1 MIRRFAVAL
10 LAVSAT
16 LTVTARQTATCD
28 LLLAGG
34 RVVDGTGSPW
44 FAADVCVVGDRIAAV
59 GRLDT
64 ATARRRI
71 DATGLVVAPGFLDTL
86 GQSEYWVL
94 RDNRVA
100 SKVMQG
106 ITTELTGEAS
116 FTSVGHPGARTL
128 HPFAAMFDREG
139 VPAFADLAGYLDVL
153 DRRPA
158 TINLGTFVSA
168 GGVREVVVGRDD
180 RAATA
185 AELAR
190 MEAIVAAAMEAGA
203 FGLAT
208 SLQYVPDR
216 FARTDELVALARV
229 AGRYGGSYI
238 THQRSEADAI
248 DDSLD
253 EVFHIAREAGVPA
266 TIHHLKT
273 AYKQNWGRMPAV
285 LQRIDRA
292 RADGLDIA
300 ADQYPYV
307 AGSNP
312 LDASLPVWAREGG
325 RAAMV
330 ARLKDPATRA
340 KIKAEI
346 LQPSTTWE
354 NQYLGS
360 GGAAGILVSAVG
372 RADLKRFQ
380 GRTLDDIAAAERK
393 DPLDVLMDLIADDD
407 TTGSGVMF
415 FMDEADVRAALR
427 HPHVMLGTDSGG
439 MAPDSPPPTAGVHP
453 RAWGSAARIL
463 AKYVREERLLPLEE
477 AIRKMTSLPAQR
489 MRLWDRGLVRPG
501 ALADLVVFDPATI
514 RDRATFAQ
522 PRQYAEGMRYVAV
535 NGQLVVDGGALT
547 AARPGRA
554 LRGPGYRPSGQPPP
568 PGAGASVG
576 ADGAVRRV
584 VDDYV
589 RLYRKDT
596 LAAWREL
603 FLPSFTATSPGRDGA
618 VTVRTLDQFFAA
630 QARGFAQSADMSET
644 LDQVVVSRSG
654 KLATAWAD
662 FAFHQNGTSRR
673 GRLALTLID
682 SGAGWKIASLLFSY

>member
-1 MIRRFAVAL
+1 M
-10 LAVSAT
+10 
-16 LTVTARQTATCD
+16 
-28 LLLAGG
+28 
-34 RVVDGTGSPW
+34 
-44 FAADVCVVGDRIAAV
+44 
-59 GRLDT
+59 
-64 ATARRRI
+64 
-71 DATGLVVAPGFLDTL
+71 
-86 GQSEYWVL
+86 L

-116 FTSVGHPGARTL
+116 FTSVSHAGARRS
-128 HPFAAMFDREG
+128 HPFAEMFDREG
-139 VPAFADLAGYLDVL
+139 VPAWTDLAGYLQIL
-153 DRRPA
+153 DARPA
-158 TINLGTFVSA
+158 TINLGTFISA
-168 GGVREVVVGRDD
+168 GGVRESVVGRDD

-185 AELAR
+185 DELAR
-190 MEAIVAAAMEAGA
+190 MQSQVAAAMEAGA
-203 FGLAT
+203 FGLST

-216 FARTDELVALARV
+216 FARTDELVALATV

-238 THQRSEADAI
+238 THQRSEGDAI
-248 DDSLD
+248 DESLD
-253 EVFHIAREAGVPA
+253 EVFRIAREAGVPA

-273 AYKQNWGRMPAV
+273 AYKQNWGRMPQV
-285 LQRIDRA
+285 LQRIERA
-292 RADGLDIA
+292 RLEGLDIA

-330 ARLKDPATRA
+330 RRLSDAATRA

-380 GRTLDDIAAAERK
+380 GRTLDDIATAERK
-393 DPLDVLMDLIADDD
+393 DPLDVLIDLIAQDD

-415 FMDEADVRAALR
+415 FMDEGDVRTALG
-427 HPHVMLGTDSGG
+427 HPLVMLGTDSGG

-463 AKYVREERLLPLEE
+463 AKYVREEHVLTLEE
-477 AIRKMTSLPAQR
+477 AIRKMTSMPAQR

-501 ALADLVVFDPATI
+501 AFADLVVFDPATI
-514 RDRATFAQ
+514 RDRATFAE
-522 PRQYAEGMRYVAV
+522 PRQYAEGVRYVTV
-535 NGQLVVDGGALT
+535 NGQLVVDGAQLT

-554 LRGPGYRPSGQPPP
+554 LRGPGTRAAGPTDTPAAAPSTDATG
-568 PGAGASVG
+568 
-576 ADGAVRRV
+576 VRRV

-589 RLYRKDT
+589 GLYHKDT
-596 LAAWREL
+596 LEQWRAL
-603 FLPSFTATSPGRDGA
+603 FLPTFTATSPARDGG
-618 VTVRTLDQFFAA
+618 VTVRSLDQFYDA
-630 QARGFAQSADMSET
+630 QARGFAQATDMSET
-644 LDQVVVSRSG
+644 LEEVIVERTG
-654 KLATAWAD
+654 RLATARAA
-662 FAFHQNGTSRR
+662 FVFHQNGTSRR
-673 GRLALTLID
+673 GRLVLTLLET
-682 SGAGWKIASLLFSY
+682 GPTWRIASLLFSY

>member
-1 MIRRFAVAL
+1 MTRGLRTAACL
-10 LAVSAT
+10 LATALSLPLA
-16 LTVTARQTATCD
+16 ARQPVTCD
-28 LLLAGG
+28 ILVAGG
-34 RVVDGTGSPW
+34 RVVDGTGAAW
-44 FAADVCVVGDRIAAV
+44 FAADVCVAGDRIAAV
-59 GRLDT
+59 GPRLDVT
-64 ATARRRI
+64 AARRI
-71 DATGLVVAPGFLDTL
+71 DAAGLVVAPGFLDLL

-94 RDNRVA
+94 RDPRVG

-116 FTSVGHPGARTL
+116 FTSVAHRGARRS

-139 VPAFADLAGYLDVL
+139 VPQWDDLAGYLTVL
-153 DRRPA
+153 DAQPA
-158 TINLGTFVSA
+158 AINLGTFISA
-168 GGVREVVVGRDD
+168 GGVRESIVGRDD

-185 AELAR
+185 EELRR
-190 MEAIVAAAMEAGA
+190 MEAQVAAAMEAGA
-203 FGLAT
+203 FGLST

-229 AGRYGGSYI
+229 AGRHGGSYI

-253 EVFHIAREAGVPA
+253 EVFRIAREAGVPA

-273 AYKQNWGRMPAV
+273 AYKQNWGRMPKV
-285 LQRIDRA
+285 LARIEQA
-292 RADGLDIA
+292 RRDGLDIA

-346 LQPSTTWE
+346 LQPSSTWE

-372 RADLKRFQ
+372 RAELKRFQ
-380 GRTLDDIAAAERK
+380 GRTLEDIATAERK

-415 FMDEADVRAALR
+415 FMHEDDVRAALR
-427 HPHVMLGTDSGG
+427 HPLVMLGTDSGG
-439 MAPDSPPPTAGVHP
+439 MAPDSGPPTAGVHP

-463 AKYVREERLLPLEE
+463 AKYVREERLLTLEE
-477 AIRKMTSLPAQR
+477 AIRKMTSQPAQR
-489 MRLWDRGLVRPG
+489 MGLWDRGIVRPG
-501 ALADLVVFDPATI
+501 AFADLVVFDPATI
-514 RDRATFAQ
+514 RDRATFAE
-522 PRQYAEGMRYVAV
+522 PRQYAEGMRYVLV
-535 NGQLVVDGGALT
+535 NGQPVVDGGRLA

-554 LRGPGYRPSGQPPP
+554 LRGPGAR
-568 PGAGASVG
+568 PGASTAAGA
-576 ADGAVRRV
+576 AATDPTPVRRV

-589 RLYRKDT
+589 GLYTKDA
-596 LAAWREL
+596 LPRWREL
-603 FLPSFTATSPGRDGA
+603 FLPTFTATSPAAGGGA
-618 VTVRTLDQFFAA
+618 TVRTLDQFYEA
-630 QARGFAQSADMSET
+630 QARGFAQAASMSET
-644 LDQVVVSRSG
+644 LERVVVERAG
-654 KLATAWAD
+654 RIATAHAD
-662 FAFHQNGTSRR
+662 FVFHQNGTSRR
-673 GRLALTLID
+673 GRLTLTLVD
-682 SGAGWKIASLLFSY
+682 TGAAWKIASLLFSY

>member
-1 MIRRFAVAL
+1 MSVGAP
-10 LAVSAT
+10 
-16 LTVTARQTATCD
+16 
-28 LLLAGG
+28 AG
-34 RVVDGTGSPW
+34 
-44 FAADVCVVGDRIAAV
+44 
-59 GRLDT
+59 
-64 ATARRRI
+64 ATAARRI
-71 DATGLVVAPGFLDTL
+71 DASGLVIAPGFIDML

-94 RDNRVA
+94 RDSRVA

-116 FTSVGHPGARTL
+116 FTAVSHPGARRS

-139 VPAFADLAGYLDVL
+139 VPAWNDLAGYLQVL
-153 DRRPA
+153 DARPA

-168 GGVREVVVGRDD
+168 GGVREAVIGRED

-185 AELAR
+185 AELAA
-190 MEAIVAAAMEAGA
+190 MEAQVAAAMEAGA
-203 FGLAT
+203 FGLST

-253 EVFHIAREAGVPA
+253 EVFRIAREGGVPA
-266 TIHHLKT
+266 IVHHLKT
-273 AYKQNWGRMPAV
+273 AYRQNWGRMPQV
-285 LQRIDRA
+285 LARIERA
-292 RADGLDIA
+292 RAEGLDVA

-372 RADLKRFQ
+372 RAELKKYQ
-380 GRTLDDIAAAERK
+380 GRTLDDIARAERK
-393 DPLDVLMDLIADDD
+393 DPLDVLMDLIAEDD

-415 FMDEADVRAALR
+415 FMDENDVRAALK
-427 HPHVMLGTDSGG
+427 HPLVMLGTDSGG
-439 MAPDSPPPTAGVHP
+439 MAPDSGPPTAGVHP

-463 AKYVREERLLPLEE
+463 AKYVREERLLTLEE
-477 AIRKMTSLPAQR
+477 AVRKMTSLPARR
-489 MRLWDRGLVRPG
+489 MGLWDRGVVQPG
-501 ALADLVVFDPATI
+501 AAADLVVFDPATI

-522 PRQYAEGMRYVAV
+522 PRQYAEGVRFVAI
-535 NGQLVVDGGALT
+535 NGQLVVDGGQLT

-554 LRGPGYRPSGQPPP
+554 LRGPALRRHSLASPV
-568 PGAGASVG
+568 GAGDT
-576 ADGAVRRV
+576 ADTAVRRV

-589 RLYRKDT
+589 ALYRKDA
-596 LAAWREL
+596 LAQWREL
-603 FLPSFTATSPGRDGA
+603 FLPTFTATSPAADGG
-618 VTVRTLDQFFAA
+618 VTVRTLDQFYEA
-630 QARGFAQSADMSET
+630 QARGFAQAAAMSET
-644 LDQVVVSRSG
+644 LEQIEIARAG
-654 KLATAWAD
+654 RTATARAA
-662 FAFHQNGTSRR
+662 FVFHQNGTSRR
-673 GRLALTLID
+673 GRLTLTLVE
-682 SGAGWKIASLLFSY
+682 SKAGWRIASLLFTLIDLIDVLLIDLIDVLVDTSGTAAN